1 MTESQCQKF
10 SFIHYFFQVN
20 IIKNNSVLIFYN
32 KIMGKK
38 LWEASLSQKRNSLLY
53 KYEQFISK
61 KFNKKFNGK
70 FNSKYEDILR
80 WSIKNPGNF
89 WSSIWDFFEIK
100 GIKSK
105 IKIQKSKIFYKNI
118 FLPNSKLNFAENLL
132 SKNNKDKAITFISEN
147 GFRKERNWHDL
158 NVNVNKVSKFLK
170 NIKIKKK
177 DRVVAYMP
185 NSIETVEAFIAASSL
200 GAIWSSCSP
209 DFGIQGVIE
218 RFSQINPKVLFV
230 IDKYFYNGKS
240 INVLERVPQIL
251 KKISSIKHVVIVN
264 YPGEKYLSNKY
275 KFKKIKIF
283 KWSELIKIESKNI
296 RFSKFDFEQEL
307 TILYSSG
314 TTGKPKCICHR
325 SGGVLLQHRKEHQL
339 HCNIK
344 EGDNVFYFT
353 TCGWMMWNWL
363 VSVLAS
369 KASIILFDG
378 SPMYKKEDLL
388 LKIAEKE
395 KITLLGVSAK
405 YIDALRRFKPTLKY
419 KYKLSKL
426 RTICSTGSPLS
437 SDGFKYIYENIK
449 KDVHLSSISGGTDII
464 SCFVLGNLYQP
475 VMLGEIQNKGLGLDV
490 NIFNDKGKPI
500 KNKKG
505 ELVCRNPFPS
515 MPLKFWNDKSDAKF
529 KNAYFNIFLNTW
541 HHGDYAE
548 IKKSGG
554 YIIHGRSDT
563 TLNPGGVRLGTA
575 EIYSEVEKFKEIK
588 ESIVVGQTWDNDIR
602 IVLFIVLNPK
612 YELNEDLLK
621 KIKVQ
626 IKKNAS
632 PRHVPAKI
640 IVVNDIPRTKNGKIV
655 ELAVKNIIEGSE
667 IKNKEALANPKVLDQ
682 YKELEELN
690 Y

>member
-1 MTESQCQKF
+1 MS
-10 SFIHYFFQVN
+10 
-20 IIKNNSVLIFYN
+20 
-32 KIMGKK
+32 KK
-38 LWEASLSQKRNSLLY
+38 LWEASLSQKRNSFLY

-70 FNSKYEDILR
+70 YESILR

-89 WSSIWDFFEIK
+89 WSSIWDFSEII
-100 GIKSK
+100 GFKSK
-105 IKIQKSKIFYKNI
+105 KEIQKSKIFYKNT

-147 GFRKERNWHDL
+147 GFREERSWREL
-158 NVNVNKVSKFLK
+158 NVNVNKVSSFLK

-177 DRVVAYMP
+177 DRVVAYLP
-185 NSIETVEAFIAASSL
+185 NSIETVEAFIASSSL

-209 DFGIQGVIE
+209 DFGVNGLIE
-218 RFSQINPKVLFV
+218 RFSQIKPKVIFV
-230 IDKYFYNGKS
+230 IDKYFYNGKT
-240 INVLERVPQIL
+240 INILERIPKIL
-251 KKISSIKHVVIVN
+251 EKIPSIKHIVIVS
-264 YPGEKYLSNKY
+264 YPGEKYLNNKY
-275 KFKKIKIF
+275 RFKKVKTYQ
-283 KWSELIKIESKNI
+283 WSELIKIKLKSINL
-296 RFSKFDFEQEL
+296 SKFDFEHEL
-307 TILYSSG
+307 AILYSSG
-314 TTGKPKCICHR
+314 TTGKPKCICHK
-325 SGGVLLQHRKEHQL
+325 SGGVLLQHRKEHLL

-369 KASIILFDG
+369 KASIVLFDG

-395 KITLLGVSAK
+395 NITLFGISAK
-405 YIDALRRFKPTLKY
+405 YIDALRKFKPTLKY

-437 SDGFKYIYENIK
+437 NDGFKYVYENIK
-449 KDVHLSSISGGTDII
+449 KDVHLSSISGGTDIV

-475 VMLGEIQNKGLGLDV
+475 VILGEIQNKGLGLDID
-490 NIFNDKGKPI
+490 IFNNNGKSL

-505 ELVCRNPFPS
+505 ELVCKNPFPS
-515 MPLKFWNDKSDAKF
+515 MPIKFWNDKNDTKF
-529 KNAYFNIFLNTW
+529 KNAYFNNYVNIW

-554 YIIHGRSDT
+554 FIIHGRSDT

-575 EIYSEVEKFKEIK
+575 EIYSEVENFIEIK
-588 ESIVVGQTWDNDIR
+588 ESIVVGQSWDNDVR
-602 IVLFIVLNPK
+602 IVLFIVLNSK
-612 YELNEDLLK
+612 YKINEDLLK
-621 KIKVQ
+621 RIKIK
-626 IKKNAS
+626 IRKNVS

-640 IVVNDIPRTKNGKIV
+640 IEVDDIPRTKNGKIV
-655 ELAVKNIIEGSE
+655 ELAVKNTIEGNK
-667 IKNKEALANPKVLDQ
+667 IKNKEALANPHVLKQ
-682 YKELEELN
+682 YKNLRELN

>member
-1 MTESQCQKF
+1 MS
-10 SFIHYFFQVN
+10 
-20 IIKNNSVLIFYN
+20 
-32 KIMGKK
+32 KK
-38 LWEASLSQKRNSLLY
+38 LWEASLSQKRNSFLY

-70 FNSKYEDILR
+70 YESILR

-89 WSSIWDFFEIK
+89 WSSIWDFSEII
-100 GIKSK
+100 GFKSK
-105 IKIQKSKIFYKNI
+105 KEIQKSKIFYKNT

-147 GFRKERNWHDL
+147 GFREERSWREL
-158 NVNVNKVSKFLK
+158 NVNVNKVSSFLK

-177 DRVVAYMP
+177 DRVVAYLP
-185 NSIETVEAFIAASSL
+185 NSIETVEAFIASSSL

-209 DFGIQGVIE
+209 DFGVNGLIE
-218 RFSQINPKVLFV
+218 RFSQIKPKVIFV
-230 IDKYFYNGKS
+230 IDKYFYNGKT
-240 INVLERVPQIL
+240 INILERIPKIL
-251 KKISSIKHVVIVN
+251 EKIPSIKHIVIVS
-264 YPGEKYLSNKY
+264 YPGEKYLNNKCR
-275 KFKKIKIF
+275 FKKVKTYQ
-283 KWSELIKIESKNI
+283 WSELIKIKLKSINL
-296 RFSKFDFEQEL
+296 SKFDFEHEL
-307 TILYSSG
+307 AILYSSG
-314 TTGKPKCICHR
+314 TTGKPKCICHK
-325 SGGVLLQHRKEHQL
+325 SGGVLLQHRKEHLL

-369 KASIILFDG
+369 KASIVLFDG

-395 KITLLGVSAK
+395 NITLFGISAK
-405 YIDALRRFKPTLKY
+405 YIDALRKFKPTLKY

-437 SDGFKYIYENIK
+437 NDGFKYVYENIK
-449 KDVHLSSISGGTDII
+449 KDVHLSSISGGTDIV

-475 VMLGEIQNKGLGLDV
+475 VILGEIQNKGLGLDID
-490 NIFNDKGKPI
+490 IFNNNGKSL

-505 ELVCRNPFPS
+505 ELVCKNPFPS
-515 MPLKFWNDKSDAKF
+515 MPIKFWNDKNDTKF
-529 KNAYFNIFLNTW
+529 KNAYFNNYENIW

-554 YIIHGRSDT
+554 FIIHGRSDT

-575 EIYSEVEKFKEIK
+575 EIYPEVENFIEIK
-588 ESIVVGQTWDNDIR
+588 ESIVVGQSWDNDVR
-602 IVLFIVLNPK
+602 IVLFIVLNSK
-612 YELNEDLLK
+612 YKINEDLLK
-621 KIKVQ
+621 RIKIK
-626 IKKNAS
+626 IRKNAS

-640 IVVNDIPRTKNGKIV
+640 IEVDDIPRTKNGKIV
-655 ELAVKNIIEGSE
+655 ELAVKNTIEGNK
-667 IKNKEALANPKVLDQ
+667 IKNKEALANPHVLKQ
-682 YKELEELN
+682 YKNLRELN